1 MDMNLAT
8 EYASVIAKK
17 RRLEDELRAAK
28 DEIASLEESV
38 RSMLLENQLDRLP
51 VTVGSEKVTLYIHRQ
66 LWAKP
71 KDGDKARLMG
81 VLKRCGLSDLVQE
94 QYNTSSLSA
103 YIRER
108 LANGQKLQPTL
119 TEALALDEVVTVRG
133 RRSPATSTSKTAKA
147 MKTVR
152 RP

>member
-1 MDMNLAT
+1 MDMDLAT
-8 EYASVIAKK
+8 KYASVIATK

-38 RSMLLENQLDRLP
+38 RNMLQENQVDRLP
-51 VTVGSEKVTLYIHRQ
+51 VTVGTEKVTLYLPRQ

-71 KDGDKARLMG
+71 KGGDKMILMS

-103 YIRER
+103 YVRER

-119 TEALALDEVVTVRG
+119 TEALTLDEVVSVRG
-133 RRSPATSTSKTAKA
+133 RRSPASSSSKTAKA
-147 MKTVR
+147 MKTIR
-152 RP
+152 R

>member
-1 MDMNLAT
+1 MDMDLAT
-8 EYASVIAKK
+8 KYASVIATK

-38 RSMLLENQLDRLP
+38 RNMLQENQVDRLP
-51 VTVGSEKVTLYIHRQ
+51 VTVGTEKVTLYLHRQ

-71 KDGDKARLMG
+71 KGGDKMNLMS

-103 YIRER
+103 YVRER

-119 TEALALDEVVTVRG
+119 TEAMTLDEVVSVRG
-133 RRSPATSTSKTAKA
+133 GRSPASSSSKTAKA
-147 MKTVR
+147 MKTIR
-152 RP
+152 R

>member
-1 MDMNLAT
+1 MDMDLAT
-8 EYASVIAKK
+8 KYASVIATK

-38 RSMLLENQLDRLP
+38 RNMLQENQIDRLP
-51 VTVGSEKVTLYIHRQ
+51 VTVGTDKVTLYIHRQ

-71 KDGDKARLMG
+71 KGGDKATLMG

-103 YIRER
+103 YVRER
-108 LANGQKLQPTL
+108 LANGQQLQPTL
-119 TEALALDEVVTVRG
+119 EEALVLDEVISVRG
-133 RRSPATSTSKTAKA
+133 RRSSAQSDSKTAKA
-147 MKTVR
+147 MKTIR
-152 RP
+152 R

>member
-1 MDMNLAT
+1 MDMDLAT
-8 EYASVIAKK
+8 KYASGIATK

-38 RSMLLENQLDRLP
+38 RNMLQENQVDRLP
-51 VTVGSEKVTLYIHRQ
+51 VTVGTEKVTLYLHRQ

-71 KDGDKARLMG
+71 KGGDKMNLMS

-103 YIRER
+103 YVRER

-119 TEALALDEVVTVRG
+119 TEALTLDEVVSVRG
-133 RRSPATSTSKTAKA
+133 RRSPASSSSKTAKA
-147 MKTVR
+147 MKTIR
-152 RP
+152 R

>member
-1 MDMNLAT
+1 MDMDLAT
-8 EYASVIAKK
+8 KYASVIATK

-38 RSMLLENQLDRLP
+38 RNMLQENQVDRLP
-51 VTVGSEKVTLYIHRQ
+51 VTVGTEKVTLYLHRQ

-71 KDGDKARLMG
+71 KGGDKMNLMS

-103 YIRER
+103 YVRER

-119 TEALALDEVVTVRG
+119 TEALTLDEVVSVRG
-133 RRSPATSTSKTAKA
+133 RRSPASSSSKTAKA
-147 MKTVR
+147 MKTIR
-152 RP
+152 R

>member
-1 MDMNLAT
+1 MDMDLAT
-8 EYASVIAKK
+8 MYASVIATK

-38 RSMLLENQLDRLP
+38 RNMLQENQVDRLP
-51 VTVGSEKVTLYIHRQ
+51 VTVGTEKVTLYLHRQ

-71 KDGDKARLMG
+71 KGGDKMNLMS

-103 YIRER
+103 YVRER

-119 TEALALDEVVTVRG
+119 TEALTLDEVVSVRG
-133 RRSPATSTSKTAKA
+133 RRSPASSSSKTAKA
-147 MKTVR
+147 MKTIR
-152 RP
+152 R

>member
-1 MDMNLAT
+1 MDMDLAT
-8 EYASVIAKK
+8 KYASVIATK

-38 RSMLLENQLDRLP
+38 RNMLQENQVDRLP
-51 VTVGSEKVTLYIHRQ
+51 VTVGTEKVTLYLHRQ

-71 KDGDKARLMG
+71 KGGDKMNLMS

-103 YIRER
+103 YVRER

-119 TEALALDEVVTVRG
+119 TEALTLDEVVSVRG
-133 RRSPATSTSKTAKA
+133 RRSPASRSSKTAKA
-147 MKTVR
+147 MKTIR
-152 RP
+152 R